1 MKTKRIRTQEDLQKS
16 FDIRKAVF
24 VEEQQVPEE
33 DEFDEFDVL
42 NEVCEHILVEH
53 EGQAIA
59 SGRLRVVDGIGKLER
74 ICVLATHRSLGVGK
88 VIVLGLEE
96 IANDKGIERLKLH
109 GQTHAEE
116 FYRKLGYE
124 TTSDIFMEDGIPHIV
139 MEKVRSIV

>member
-1 MKTKRIRTQEDLQKS
+1 MNSKRIVTEADLQKS

-24 VEEQQVPEE
+24 VQEQLVPEE

-42 NEVCEHILVEH
+42 SEVCEHILVEH

-59 SGRLRVVDGIGKLER
+59 SGRLRVVDGMGKLER
-74 ICVLATHRSLGVGK
+74 ICVLVSHRSLGVGK
-88 VIVLGLEE
+88 IIVQGLED
-96 IANDKGIERLKLH
+96 IAKDKGLVWVKLH

-124 TTSDIFMEDGIPHIV
+124 TISDIFMEDGIPHIV
-139 MEKVRSIV
+139 MKKELAL